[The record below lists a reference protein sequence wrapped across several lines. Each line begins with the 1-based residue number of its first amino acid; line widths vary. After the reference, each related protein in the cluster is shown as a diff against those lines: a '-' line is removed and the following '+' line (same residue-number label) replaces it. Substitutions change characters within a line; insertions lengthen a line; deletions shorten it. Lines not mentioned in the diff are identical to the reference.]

1 VGRQVLSWRRATGE
15 RRQQPKWMAF
25 GAAQLAVCQQ
35 LRRLNLTIWYA
46 LYAERL
52 PELRPRSAELLAAWP
67 AEPGTGG
74 S

>member
-1 VGRQVLSWRRATGE
+1 MSFWRYLPPEHAGTGVD
-15 RRQQPKWMAF
+15 
-25 GAAQLAVCQQ
+25 AAQLAVCQQ

-67 AEPGTGG
+67 AP
-74 S
+74 